1 MGQQVIMFN
10 RILMLNMALVNKAF
24 AHKMKLDETLNN
36 ENVLDRICEV
46 YGYTQK
52 VQLARHFDIAASSLQ
67 NRYTR
72 GAISYDFA
80 AACALETGAN
90 LRWILTG
97 KGVMHDKQAS
107 GFESETREG
116 FTLSEGKLEKTE
128 QFSIDSKF
136 FSKPL
141 PKACVV
147 KADGKLHFVDQE
159 AELSDGL
166 WLVDIEGA
174 ISIRELTKL
183 PGRKLHVTGGKVPFE
198 CGIDDIKTL
207 GRVVG
212 VYSEVN

>member
-1 MGQQVIMFN
+1 
-10 RILMLNMALVNKAF
+10 
-24 AHKMKLDETLNN
+24 MKLDETLNN
-36 ENVLDRICEV
+36 EKVLDRICEV

-80 AACALETGAN
+80 SACALETGAN

-97 KGVMHDKQAS
+97 EGLMHDTQTTAS
-107 GFESETREG
+107 ASETRDG
-116 FTLSEGKLEKTE
+116 FTLSDGRLEKTE
-128 QFSIDSKF
+128 QFLIDPKF

-141 PKACVV
+141 SKSCVV
-147 KADGKLHFVDQE
+147 KADTKFHFVDQE
-159 AELSDGL
+159 AALSDGL
-166 WLVDIEGA
+166 WLVDVEGA

-183 PGRKLHVTGGKVPFE
+183 PGRRLHVTGGKVPFE
-198 CGIDDIKTL
+198 CSIDDIKAL